1 MLTYKFIA
9 EIKPLIKKF
18 SEEEELL
25 KNENEELPKNP
36 HEEIRKFVTHFGQV
50 RNVDEPLLI
59 PYELTSETAKFITFV
74 ESMSLSAEYV
84 KELLNKNFPR
94 EFAELVEMKN
104 FEEIRFTEFC
114 KIFSNLTGG
123 IVPRMFRTQFL
134 NVHFAEIFSSVANLK
149 FENFKFDDFLFDF
162 DLPTKEDAF
171 QTLENLMP
179 QKTFRDELNRIYNPA
194 NIQKFIGHPVHYV
207 IKAQNPQVA
216 RDMVNFLVSA
226 LYKNNRLLGK
236 RVDWF
241 SDIRGWDRFFRDL
254 SNCTVDSAVVF
265 EYPYE
270 VNASRS
276 ALAARRGEIL
286 PIISDKIKTQN
297 KNTLFIFV
305 DYVSNPEEFT
315 ENPLIKNAE
324 EILDLVTIYEGSG
337 DINSAKKYLNYLL
350 EKSAQTPADDEEI
363 KNFFSENK
371 IYSASDVFNISQN
384 LIKSRIR
391 SNLYPAYKNLNSAVV
406 EVKREKNESYNKL
419 QNLVGLNKIKE
430 LTDKIISAFWMRDK
444 KKNLG
449 IEDNSPSLHMVFT
462 GNPGSAKTTVARL
475 LAEILS
481 EKNILSTGKFVE
493 CGRGDLIGRY
503 VGHTAPIVQSQFKK
517 AKGGILFI
525 DEAYSLVDG
534 RRGSFGDEAINT
546 IVQEME
552 NHRDDVIVIF
562 AGYPDKMKDFLEVN
576 EGLRS
581 RIAFH
586 LDFPD
591 YSVDELTQILQVMA
605 KEKNYTVDDEAKE
618 KCRKIFE
625 KICTTKDFGNGRY
638 VRNLLESAI
647 INQAA
652 RLMKSEETQEV
663 TKDLALNLVAED
675 FSPLDT
681 NFIDE
686 NKKRIGFYV

>member
-9 EIKPLIKKF
+9 EIK
-18 SEEEELL
+18 SLL
-25 KNENEELPKNP
+25 KDEESFKNP
-36 HEEIRKFVTHFGQV
+36 REEIKNLVTHFVQA

-59 PYELTSETAKFITFV
+59 PYELTSETIKFITLA
-74 ESMSLSAEYV
+74 ESMSLTSGYIEEIL
-84 KELLNKNFPR
+84 KKNFLR
-94 EFAELVEMKN
+94 DFAELVEMKN

-114 KIFSNLTGG
+114 TIFSNLTGG
-123 IVPRMFRTQFL
+123 IVPRIFRSPPL
-134 NVHFAEIFSSVANLK
+134 NVQFAEICSSAANFK
-149 FENFKFDDFLFDF
+149 YENFKFADFISDF
-162 DLPTKEDAF
+162 DLPTKDEAF
-171 QTLENLMP
+171 QALENLMP
-179 QKTFRDELNRIYNPA
+179 QKTFRDEINRIYNPA
-194 NIQKFIGHPVHYV
+194 NIQKFIGHPVHYI
-207 IKAQNPQVA
+207 IKAQNHQVA
-216 RDMVNFLVSA
+216 KDMVNFLVSA

-241 SDIRGWDRFFRDL
+241 SELHEGNRFFQDL
-254 SNCTVDSAVVF
+254 NNCTVDSTVVF

-270 VNASRS
+270 VNDSRS
-276 ALAARRGEIL
+276 TFAARRRGIL
-286 PIISDKIKTQN
+286 PLILDKIKRQN

-305 DYVSNPEEFT
+305 DYVSDSEELG
-315 ENPLIKNAE
+315 ENQLIQNAE
-324 EILDLVTIYEGSG
+324 EFLDLITIYEGSG
-337 DINSAKKYLNYLL
+337 DTNSATKYLNYLL
-350 EKSAQTPADDEEI
+350 EKAAQSPADDEEI
-363 KNFFSENK
+363 KTFFSDSK
-371 IYSASDVFNISQN
+371 IYSASDVYNISQN
-384 LIKSRIR
+384 LIKSRVR
-391 SNLYPAYKNLNSAVV
+391 SQLYPAYKNLNSVAV
-406 EVKREKNESYNKL
+406 EVKREKNEAYNKL

-444 KKNLG
+444 KNNLG

-493 CGRGDLIGRY
+493 CGRSDLVGRY
-503 VGHTAPIVQSQFKK
+503 VGHTAPMVKNQFKK

-525 DEAYSLVDG
+525 DEAYSLIDNAK
-534 RRGSFGDEAINT
+534 GSYGDEAINT

-562 AGYPDKMKDFLEVN
+562 AGYPDKMKDFLERN

-591 YSVDELTQILQVMA
+591 YNVDELTQILQVMA
-605 KEKNYTVDDEAKE
+605 KEKSYIVDGAAVE

-625 KICTTKDFGNGRY
+625 KIYTTKDFGNGRY

-652 RLMKSEETQEV
+652 RLMKLEETQEV

-675 FSPLDT
+675 FSPIGT
-681 NFIDE
+681 NLIDD
-686 NKKRIGFYV
+686 NKNRIGFYV